1 MRKHIGVR
9 VISML
14 ALLLLVFLLNS
25 LLSGFSSRQALG
37 ALQTVSGTYMQ
48 LEEENLTLVRTI
60 GECKLYSNMIVWMDD
75 AETAEAMALDVPD
88 LVETMNATLMEMEL
102 LCQSIQDDALLGLL
116 QEYKTQT
123 QILESTITQVADLYL
138 SGDTEGT
145 AAANSG
151 MYELVLGIQ
160 EKADAF
166 EAQLAEEAG
175 GLAAEREER
184 AITAN
189 IYAGILFAFY
199 ILISVLMTVIVHHS
213 VSIPARR
220 ASGHLA
226 NIIDRIEK
234 HEGDLTERIMIKSQ
248 DEVGELVRGVNNFIG
263 QLQSIMQEIQRES
276 IHMNELVDK
285 ITDGLNESNESANNV
300 SATMEELSASMQ
312 EVSATLDQIN
322 VGAQEILNASQN
334 MRNKAESGTQFV
346 REIRERAQE
355 IRIEV
360 TGSKESAIQMMGE
373 IRTMLK
379 EAVENSRSVGKINE
393 LTGEILNISSQTN
406 LLALNASIE
415 AARAGEAGRGFAVV
429 AEEIRV
435 LADNS
440 RDTAN
445 NIQNISTMVT
455 QAVGDLSGNADDMMQ
470 FIDNTV
476 LADYDKFVD
485 MANQYHNDAD
495 SMDEILHDFYRQAQ
509 ELAGT
514 MSSMTEGL
522 DGINIAVDESAQGV
536 TVAAEST
543 SELVEAL
550 GSIKQQA
557 NTNQE
562 ISGKLQGE
570 VKRFKHI

>member
-25 LLSGFSSRQALG
+25 VLSGYSSRQALG
-37 ALQTVSGTYMQ
+37 ALQAVSGTYMR
-48 LEEENLTLVRTI
+48 LEEESLELVRTI
-60 GECKLYSNMIVWMDD
+60 EECKLYSNMIVWMDEP
-75 AETAEAMALDVPD
+75 ATTESMAGDVPG
-88 LVETMNATLMEMEL
+88 LIETMDVTFAEMET
-102 LCQSIQDDALLGLL
+102 LCQSIGDDVLLGLL
-116 QEYKTQT
+116 KEYKTQT
-123 QILESTITQVADLYL
+123 DVLEDKLIQVAALYL
-138 SGDTEGT
+138 AGDMEGA

-151 MYELVLGIQ
+151 MYELVLSIQ

-166 EAQLAEEAG
+166 EAQLAADAAQ
-175 GLAAEREER
+175 LARERQER
-184 AITAN
+184 ASAAN
-189 IYAGILFAFY
+189 IYAGLLFSFY

-220 ASGHLA
+220 ASGHLVS
-226 NIIDRIEK
+226 IIDKIENS
-234 HEGDLTERIMIKSQ
+234 EGDLTERIMVSSQ

-263 QLQSIMQEIQRES
+263 QLQSIMQKIQRES

-322 VGAQEILNASQN
+322 LGAQEILNASQN
-334 MRNKAESGTQFV
+334 MRNQAESGTQFV
-346 REIRERAQE
+346 REIRERAEE

-360 TGSKESAIQMMGE
+360 NGSKESAIQMIGE
-373 IRTMLK
+373 MRSMLL
-379 EAVENSRSVGKINE
+379 EAVENSRSVEKINE

-415 AARAGEAGRGFAVV
+415 AARAGDAGRGFAVV

-455 QAVGDLSGNADDMMQ
+455 KAVGDLSGNADDMLH
-470 FIDNTV
+470 FIDDTV

-495 SMDEILHDFYRQAQ
+495 SMDEILHEFYSQAQ

-536 TVAAEST
+536 AVAAEST
-543 SELVEAL
+543 GELVEAL
-550 GSIKQQA
+550 GSIKLQA

>member
-25 LLSGFSSRQALG
+25 LLSGYSSRQALG
-37 ALQTVSGTYMQ
+37 ALQTVSGTYMR
-48 LEEENLTLVRTI
+48 LEEENLALVRTI
-60 GECKLYSNMIVWMDD
+60 EECKLYSNMIVWMED
-75 AETAEAMALDVPD
+75 AATVEAMANDVPKLID
-88 LVETMNATLMEMEL
+88 AMDTTLAEMET
-102 LCQSIQDDALLGLL
+102 LCRSTKDDALLGLL

-123 QILESTITQVADLYL
+123 EVLEDTLIQVAALYL
-138 SGDTEGT
+138 YGDTEGT

-151 MYELVLGIQ
+151 MYELVLDIQ

-166 EAQLAEEAG
+166 EAQLEAEAAQ
-175 GLAAEREER
+175 LAVVREER
-184 AITAN
+184 AISAN

-199 ILISVLMTVIVHHS
+199 ILISVLMTVSVHYS

-220 ASGHLA
+220 ASEHLVS
-226 NIIDRIEK
+226 IIDRIENS
-234 HEGDLTERIMIKSQ
+234 EGDLTERIMIKSQ

-263 QLQSIMQEIQRES
+263 QLQSIMQKIRKES
-276 IHMNELVDK
+276 FHMDELVAK

-312 EVSATLDQIN
+312 EVAATLDQIN

-334 MRNKAESGTQFV
+334 MRNKVESSTQFV
-346 REIRERAQE
+346 GEIRERAEE
-355 IRIEV
+355 IRVEV

-379 EAVENSRSVGKINE
+379 EAVENSRSVEKINE

-415 AARAGEAGRGFAVV
+415 AARAGDAGRGFAVV

-445 NIQNISTMVT
+445 NIQNISTLVT
-455 QAVGDLSGNADDMMQ
+455 KAVGDLSGNADEMLQ

-495 SMDEILHDFYRQAQ
+495 SMDEILHEFYRQAQ

-550 GSIKQQA
+550 GSIKLQA

-570 VKRFKHI
+570 VRRFKHI